1 MRNSSSPQKPTSS
14 ELRFGFVLPVAIT
27 LAVWVVGAIVLL
39 VFPQQFTLV
48 LALLVGFSLVV
59 YLVYWTRRE
68 RRSLQIMAVLFALP
82 ALAGITW
89 GMIQGNL
96 GYTFAGL
103 GITAVL
109 LFLQRLLN
117 TPISYRAAYRQ
128 WVQGNYAAALD
139 LINRSIAARPDF
151 WQSYQLRALIYLMTM
166 NFQHAERD
174 ARAALARKPNAHPV
188 FNTLGQIY
196 LAQNRFAEAAEAYK
210 SALALAPD
218 YALYNYHSGLSL
230 YRLGQYAAAADAL
243 AAATQGTLPLA
254 EYDLQT
260 CYFLARSLEELGEK
274 EKAQEAAGLMARFA
288 HALPALRRDLEN
300 QPEYPHV
307 ALLRADV
314 AEIQARLKEVQ
325 DE

>member
-27 LAVWVVGAIVLL
+27 LAVWMVGAIVLL